1 MESNRGSDL
10 GLSDVFGDGLEDVIE
25 ILLAVFVGALL
36 DVEEELVVVV
46 LVGAEEL
53 IFLRD
58 PAVDLDS

>member
-1 MESNRGSDL
+1 M
-10 GLSDVFGDGLEDVIE
+10 EDVIE

-53 IFLRD
+53 VFLRD
-58 PAVDLDS
+58 TAIDLDA